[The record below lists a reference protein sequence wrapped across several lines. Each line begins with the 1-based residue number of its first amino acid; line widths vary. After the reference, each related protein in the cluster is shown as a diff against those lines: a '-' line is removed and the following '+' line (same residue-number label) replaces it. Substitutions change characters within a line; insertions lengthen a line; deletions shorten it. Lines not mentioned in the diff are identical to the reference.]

1 MSGSSATLLQNVQV
15 FQEDAETQHVV
26 YFLYKQKA
34 PQGLFLIAF
43 KKAFKDIQLEDE
55 DGITT
60 LLSLID
66 GFIRNQLNVSE
77 RKR

>member
-1 MSGSSATLLQNVQV
+1 M
-15 FQEDAETQHVV
+15 V

-60 LLSLID
+60 LMSLID